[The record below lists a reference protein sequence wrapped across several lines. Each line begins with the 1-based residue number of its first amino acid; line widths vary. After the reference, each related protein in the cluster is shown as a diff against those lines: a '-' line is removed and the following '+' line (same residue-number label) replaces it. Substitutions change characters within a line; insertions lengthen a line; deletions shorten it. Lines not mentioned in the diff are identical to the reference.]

1 MSLFGKVE
9 AEVEVKASANRFH
22 EVNSKRVAEVP
33 KLSPNFI
40 QSVDL
45 VEGEWGQEG
54 SVICWYFL
62 FDGKAVMS
70 KEVIET
76 IDDKNHSVTFKV
88 IGGIL
93 KEMYKSFKFIIQVT
107 PKGEGSLVHW
117 TLEYEKVNADDPG
130 ASSMLQFAVGQTKDV
145 DAHLALE

>member
-1 MSLFGKVE
+1 MSLFEKVE
-9 AEVEVKASANRFH
+9 AEVEIKASAKRFH

-45 VEGEWGQEG
+45 LEGEWGKEG
-54 SVICWYFL
+54 SVMCWYFV

-76 IDDKNHSVTFKV
+76 IDDKNHLVTFKV

-93 KEMYKSFKFIIQVT
+93 KEMYKSFKFIIQAT

-117 TLEYEKVNADDPG
+117 TLEYEKLNADDPD
-130 ASSMLQFAVGQTKDV
+130 ASSMLQFAVGQSKDI

>member
-9 AEVEVKASANRFH
+9 AEIEIKASAFKFF
-22 EVNSKRVAEVP
+22 EANSKLVADLP
-33 KLSPNFI
+33 KHAPNFI

-54 SVICWYFL
+54 SVMCFYFT

-70 KEVIET
+70 KEVMEPV
-76 IDDKNHSVTFKV
+76 DDKNHSLTFKV

-93 KEMYKSFKFIIQVT
+93 LELYKSFKFVVQAT
-107 PKGEGSLVHW
+107 PKGEGSLVRW
-117 TLEYEKVNADDPG
+117 TLEYEKLHVDDPE
-130 ASSMLQFAVGQTKDV
+130 SNTMLEFAIGLTKDM
-145 DAHLALE
+145 DAQLAHE

>member
-1 MSLFGKVE
+1 MSLIEKIE
-9 AEVEVKASANRFH
+9 AEVEIKASAKRFH
-22 EVNSKRVAEVP
+22 ETNSKRIAEVP
-33 KLSPNFI
+33 KLSPNFV

-45 VEGEWGQEG
+45 LEGEWGKEG
-54 SVICWYFL
+54 SVMCWYFV

-76 IDDKNHSVTFKV
+76 IDDKNYLATYKV

-93 KEMYKSFKFIIQVT
+93 KEMYKSFKFTIQVI
-107 PKGEGSLVHW
+107 PKGEESMVHW
-117 TLEYEKVNADDPG
+117 TLEYEKLNADDPD
-130 ASSMLQFAVGQTKDV
+130 ASSMLQYLLRQSKEV

>member
-9 AEVEVKASANRFH
+9 AEVEIKASANRFH
-22 EVNSKRVAEVP
+22 ETNSKRIAEIP

-54 SVICWYFL
+54 SVMNWYIL
-62 FDGKAVMS
+62 YDGKAVLS
-70 KEVIET
+70 KEVFET
-76 IDDKNHSVTFKV
+76 LDDKNHLVVYKV

-93 KEMYKSFKFIIQVT
+93 KEMYKSFKFILQAI
-107 PKGEGSLVHW
+107 PKGEGSLVRW
-117 TLEYEKVNADDPG
+117 TLEYEKLNADDPD
-130 ASSMLQFAVGQTKDV
+130 ASSMLQFCVGQSKDV
-145 DAHLALE
+145 DAHLGLE